1 MAVGRD
7 GLTQAPAGRGK
18 AHIRKLSW
26 AWPVPPPPEAA
37 AFTPCLCVTVHQSD
51 SLTRQTLSL
60 QIPEDPQKTVLPFNA
75 RMRSA

>member
-7 GLTQAPAGRGK
+7 GLTQTPTGREK

-26 AWPVPPPPEAA
+26 AGPVAPPPEAA

-51 SLTRQTLSL
+51 SLTRHTLSL
-60 QIPEDPQKTVLPFNA
+60 QIPEDPQKTVLPFNV